1 MSHYIKHIFICTH
14 QKAPGKTCC
23 ANDGGEPFV
32 EYMKKR
38 LKKEG
43 MHGAGKIRVSRSGC
57 LGRCKLGPC
66 MVIYPEGTWYSY
78 KTFSDV
84 DEIIQ
89 QHLIAGHSVPELLID
104 MP

>member
-32 EYMKKR
+32 EYMKKS

-84 DEIIQ
+84 DKIIQ